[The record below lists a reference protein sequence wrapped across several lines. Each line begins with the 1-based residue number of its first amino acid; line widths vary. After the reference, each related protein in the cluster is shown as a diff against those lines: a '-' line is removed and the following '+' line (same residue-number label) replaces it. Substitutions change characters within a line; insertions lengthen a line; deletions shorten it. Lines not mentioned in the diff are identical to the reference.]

1 MKNDNLKFKIFL
13 ACWLAIFSLAF
24 IAPVLA
30 VSSGDPVNPWG
41 DEDKKNKIMEI
52 TGLGERD
59 PRSIAAQVINIIL
72 GFLGIIA
79 VGLILYAGF
88 KWMTA
93 GGSEDK
99 ITEARKLLVAG
110 VIGLVIILA
119 AFAIANF
126 VLTQLIRATE

>member
-1 MKNDNLKFKIFL
+1 MLNKNLKIFL
-13 ACWLAIFSLAF
+13 GVWLVIFSLSLAWP
-24 IAPVLA
+24 ALA
-30 VSSGDPVNPWG
+30 VSSGNPVNPWG

-52 TGLGERD
+52 TGLAERD
-59 PRSIAAQVINIIL
+59 PRGIAASVINVVL

-93 GGSEDK
+93 AGNDDK

-110 VIGLVIILA
+110 VIGLIIILA

-126 VLTQLIRATE
+126 VLTQLIRATG

>member
-1 MKNDNLKFKIFL
+1 MNKKYKTIFFILLFILSLTVNAVAL
-13 ACWLAIFSLAF
+13 AD
-24 IAPVLA
+24 
-30 VSSGDPVNPWG
+30 SGYPVNPWG
-41 DEDKKNKIMEI
+41 DEDKKNKIQEI
-52 TGLGERD
+52 TGLDERD
-59 PRSIAAQVINIIL
+59 PRGIAASVINVAL

-110 VIGLVIILA
+110 VIGLIIILA

-126 VLTQLIRATE
+126 VLTQLIRATA

>member
-1 MKNDNLKFKIFL
+1 MFFLKKSKIIF
-13 ACWLAIFSLAF
+13 FSLLIVFLLTA
-24 IAPVLA
+24 AWPVLA
-30 VSSGDPVNPWG
+30 VSSGNPVNPWG

-52 TGLGERD
+52 TGLAERD
-59 PRSIAAQVINIIL
+59 PRGIAASVINVVL

-110 VIGLVIILA
+110 VIGLIIILA

-126 VLTQLIRATE
+126 VLTQLIRATG

>member
-1 MKNDNLKFKIFL
+1 MNKKYKTIFFILLFILSLTVNAVAL
-13 ACWLAIFSLAF
+13 AD
-24 IAPVLA
+24 
-30 VSSGDPVNPWG
+30 SGYPVNPWG
-41 DEDKKNKIMEI
+41 DEDKKNKIQEY

-59 PRSIAAQVINIIL
+59 PRGIAASVINVVL

-110 VIGLVIILA
+110 VIGLIIIFA

-126 VLTQLIRATE
+126 VLTQLIMATA

>member
-1 MKNDNLKFKIFL
+1 MLNKNLKIFL
-13 ACWLAIFSLAF
+13 GVWLVIFSLSLAWP
-24 IAPVLA
+24 ALA
-30 VSSGDPVNPWG
+30 VSSGNPVNPWG

-52 TGLGERD
+52 TRLAERD
-59 PRSIAAQVINIIL
+59 PRGIAASVINVVL

-93 GGSEDK
+93 AGNDDK

-110 VIGLVIILA
+110 VIGLIIILA

-126 VLTQLIRATE
+126 VLTQLIRATA

>member
-1 MKNDNLKFKIFL
+1 MNKKYKTIFFILLFILSLTVNAVAL
-13 ACWLAIFSLAF
+13 AD
-24 IAPVLA
+24 
-30 VSSGDPVNPWG
+30 SGYPVNPWG
-41 DEDKKNKIMEI
+41 DEDKKNKIQEI
-52 TGLGERD
+52 TGLDERD
-59 PRSIAAQVINIIL
+59 PRGIAASVINVAL

-110 VIGLVIILA
+110 VIGLIIILA

-126 VLTQLIRATE
+126 VLTQLIMATA

>member
-1 MKNDNLKFKIFL
+1 MNKKYKTIFFILLFILSLTVNAVAL
-13 ACWLAIFSLAF
+13 AD
-24 IAPVLA
+24 
-30 VSSGDPVNPWG
+30 SGYPVNPWG
-41 DEDKKNKIMEI
+41 DEDKKNKIQEI
-52 TGLGERD
+52 TGLDERD
-59 PRSIAAQVINIIL
+59 PRGIAASVINVAL

-110 VIGLVIILA
+110 VIGLIIILA

-126 VLTQLIRATE
+126 VLTQLIRATG

>member
-1 MKNDNLKFKIFL
+1 MNKKYKTIFFILLFILSLTVNAVAL
-13 ACWLAIFSLAF
+13 AA
-24 IAPVLA
+24 
-30 VSSGDPVNPWG
+30 SGYPVNPWG
-41 DEDKKNKIMEI
+41 DEDKKNKIQEI
-52 TGLGERD
+52 TGLDERD
-59 PRSIAAQVINIIL
+59 PRGIAASVINVAL

-110 VIGLVIILA
+110 VIGLIIILA

-126 VLTQLIRATE
+126 VLTQLIRATG

>member
-1 MKNDNLKFKIFL
+1 MNKKYKTIFFILLFILSLTVNAVAL
-13 ACWLAIFSLAF
+13 AD
-24 IAPVLA
+24 
-30 VSSGDPVNPWG
+30 SGYPVNPWG
-41 DEDKKNKIMEI
+41 EEDKKNKIQEI
-52 TGLGERD
+52 TGLDERD
-59 PRSIAAQVINIIL
+59 PRGIAASVINVAL

-110 VIGLVIILA
+110 VIGLIIILA

-126 VLTQLIRATE
+126 VLTQLIMATA

>member
-1 MKNDNLKFKIFL
+1 MFFFKKSKIIFFCLLVVL
-13 ACWLAIFSLAF
+13 ATQLTL
-24 IAPVLA
+24 PVLA
-30 VSSGDPVNPWG
+30 ASGYPVNPWG
-41 DEDKKNKIMEI
+41 DEDKKNKIQEI
-52 TGLGERD
+52 TGLDERD
-59 PRSIAAQVINIIL
+59 PRGIAASVINVAL

-110 VIGLVIILA
+110 VIGLIIILA

-126 VLTQLIRATE
+126 VLTQLIRATG

>member
-1 MKNDNLKFKIFL
+1 LVVL
-13 ACWLAIFSLAF
+13 ATQLTL
-24 IAPVLA
+24 PVLA
-30 VSSGDPVNPWG
+30 ASGYPVNPWG
-41 DEDKKNKIMEI
+41 DEDKKNKIQEI
-52 TGLGERD
+52 TGLDERD
-59 PRSIAAQVINIIL
+59 PRGIAASVINVAL

-110 VIGLVIILA
+110 VIGLIIILA

-126 VLTQLIRATE
+126 VLTQLIMATA

>member
-1 MKNDNLKFKIFL
+1 MVVL
-13 ACWLAIFSLAF
+13 ATQLTL
-24 IAPVLA
+24 PVLA
-30 VSSGDPVNPWG
+30 DSGYPVNPWG
-41 DEDKKNKIMEI
+41 DEDKKNKIQEY

-59 PRSIAAQVINIIL
+59 PRGIAASVINIVL

-99 ITEARKLLVAG
+99 ITEARKLLFAG
-110 VIGLVIILA
+110 VIGLIIILA

-126 VLTQLIRATE
+126 VLTQLIRATG

>member
-1 MKNDNLKFKIFL
+1 LLFILSLTVNAVAL
-13 ACWLAIFSLAF
+13 AD
-24 IAPVLA
+24 
-30 VSSGDPVNPWG
+30 SGYPVNPWG
-41 DEDKKNKIMEI
+41 DEDKKNKIQEI
-52 TGLGERD
+52 TGLDERD
-59 PRSIAAQVINIIL
+59 PRGIAASVINVAL

-110 VIGLVIILA
+110 VIGLIIILA

-126 VLTQLIRATE
+126 VLTQLIMATA

>member
-1 MKNDNLKFKIFL
+1 MNKKYKTIFFILLFILSLTVNAVAL
-13 ACWLAIFSLAF
+13 AD
-24 IAPVLA
+24 
-30 VSSGDPVNPWG
+30 SGYSVNPWG
-41 DEDKKNKIMEI
+41 DEDKKNKIQEI
-52 TGLGERD
+52 TGLDERD
-59 PRSIAAQVINIIL
+59 PRGIAASVINVAL

-110 VIGLVIILA
+110 VIGLIIILA

-126 VLTQLIRATE
+126 VLTQLIMATA

>member
-1 MKNDNLKFKIFL
+1 MNKKYKTIFFILLFILSLTVNAVAL
-13 ACWLAIFSLAF
+13 AD
-24 IAPVLA
+24 
-30 VSSGDPVNPWG
+30 SGYSVNPWG
-41 DEDKKNKIMEI
+41 DEDKKNKIQEI
-52 TGLGERD
+52 TGLDERD
-59 PRSIAAQVINIIL
+59 PRGIAASVINVAL

-99 ITEARKLLVAG
+99 ITEARKLLFAG
-110 VIGLVIILA
+110 VIGLIIILA

-126 VLTQLIRATE
+126 VLTQLIRATA

>member
-1 MKNDNLKFKIFL
+1 MVVL
-13 ACWLAIFSLAF
+13 ATQLTL
-24 IAPVLA
+24 PVLA
-30 VSSGDPVNPWG
+30 ASGYPVNPWG
-41 DEDKKNKIMEI
+41 DEDKKNKIQEI
-52 TGLGERD
+52 TGLDERD
-59 PRSIAAQVINIIL
+59 PRGIAASVINVAL

-110 VIGLVIILA
+110 VIGLIIILA

-126 VLTQLIRATE
+126 VLTQLIRATA

>member
-1 MKNDNLKFKIFL
+1 MVVL
-13 ACWLAIFSLAF
+13 ATQLTL
-24 IAPVLA
+24 PVLA
-30 VSSGDPVNPWG
+30 ASGYPVNPWG
-41 DEDKKNKIMEI
+41 DEDKKNKIQEI
-52 TGLGERD
+52 TGLDERD
-59 PRSIAAQVINIIL
+59 PRGIAASVINVAL

-110 VIGLVIILA
+110 VIGLIIILA

-126 VLTQLIRATE
+126 VLTQLIRATG

>member
-1 MKNDNLKFKIFL
+1 MVVL
-13 ACWLAIFSLAF
+13 ATQLTL
-24 IAPVLA
+24 PVLA
-30 VSSGDPVNPWG
+30 ASGYPVNPWG
-41 DEDKKNKIMEI
+41 DEDKKNKIQEI
-52 TGLGERD
+52 TGLDERD
-59 PRSIAAQVINIIL
+59 PRGIAASVINVAL

-110 VIGLVIILA
+110 VIGLIIILA

-126 VLTQLIRATE
+126 VLTQLIMATA

>member
-1 MKNDNLKFKIFL
+1 MNKKYKTIFFILLFILSLTVNAVAL
-13 ACWLAIFSLAF
+13 AD
-24 IAPVLA
+24 
-30 VSSGDPVNPWG
+30 SGYPVNPWG
-41 DEDKKNKIMEI
+41 DEDKKNKIQEI
-52 TGLGERD
+52 TGLDERD
-59 PRSIAAQVINIIL
+59 PRGIAASVINVAL

-99 ITEARKLLVAG
+99 ITEARKLLVAS
-110 VIGLVIILA
+110 VIGLIIILA

-126 VLTQLIRATE
+126 VLTQLIMATA

>member
-1 MKNDNLKFKIFL
+1 MFFLKKSKIIFFCLLVVL
-13 ACWLAIFSLAF
+13 ATQLTL
-24 IAPVLA
+24 PVLPA
-30 VSSGDPVNPWG
+30 SGNPVNPWG
-41 DEDKKNKIMEI
+41 DEDKKNKIQEY

-59 PRSIAAQVINIIL
+59 PRGIAASVINVVL

-110 VIGLVIILA
+110 VIGLIIILA

-126 VLTQLIRATE
+126 VLTQLIRATG

>member
-1 MKNDNLKFKIFL
+1 MFFFKKSKIIFFCLLVVL
-13 ACWLAIFSLAF
+13 ATQLTL
-24 IAPVLA
+24 PVLA
-30 VSSGDPVNPWG
+30 ASGYPVNPWG
-41 DEDKKNKIMEI
+41 DEDKKNKIQEI
-52 TGLGERD
+52 TGLDERD
-59 PRSIAAQVINIIL
+59 PRGIAASVINVAL

-110 VIGLVIILA
+110 VIGLIIILA

-126 VLTQLIRATE
+126 VLTQLIMATA

>member
-1 MKNDNLKFKIFL
+1 MNKKYKTIFFILLFILSLTVNAVAL
-13 ACWLAIFSLAF
+13 AD
-24 IAPVLA
+24 
-30 VSSGDPVNPWG
+30 SGYPVNPWG
-41 DEDKKNKIMEI
+41 DEDKKNKIQEI
-52 TGLGERD
+52 TGLDERD
-59 PRSIAAQVINIIL
+59 PRGIAASVINVAL

-110 VIGLVIILA
+110 VIGLIIILA

-126 VLTQLIRATE
+126 VLTQLSAAVAE

>member
-1 MKNDNLKFKIFL
+1 MLNKNLKIFL
-13 ACWLAIFSLAF
+13 GVWLVIFSLSLAWP
-24 IAPVLA
+24 ALA
-30 VSSGDPVNPWG
+30 VSSGNPVNPWG

-52 TGLGERD
+52 TGLAERD
-59 PRSIAAQVINIIL
+59 PRGIAASVINVVL

-93 GGSEDK
+93 AGNDDK

-110 VIGLVIILA
+110 VIGLIIILA

-126 VLTQLIRATE
+126 VLTQLIRATA

>member
-1 MKNDNLKFKIFL
+1 MNKKYKTIFFILLFILSLTVNAVAL
-13 ACWLAIFSLAF
+13 AD
-24 IAPVLA
+24 
-30 VSSGDPVNPWG
+30 SGYPVNPWG
-41 DEDKKNKIMEI
+41 DEDKKNKIQEI
-52 TGLGERD
+52 TGLDERD
-59 PRSIAAQVINIIL
+59 PRGIAASVINVAL

-93 GGSEDK
+93 AGSDDK

-110 VIGLVIILA
+110 VIGLIIILA

-126 VLTQLIRATE
+126 VLTQLIMATG